1 MKKTLEEILKQALSE
16 LENQNLTGERT
27 EAVRLAVKAL
37 LVIRSG
43 LHPSLFT
50 KAQHSGTIFN
60 PYPVIAKY
68 VRASNAETL
77 AGLVDDVLHNVSPEF
92 VSVKAAGIAVADLYV
107 GGEVEQTAVSLLK
120 TETIP
125 IVMFMKYLYQQAGGF
140 DETEQ
145 ISSKEKT
152 G

>member
-1 MKKTLEEILKQALSE
+1 MNKSSEPVITKALSQLAE
-16 LENQNLTGERT
+16 QNLTGERA

-43 LHPSLFT
+43 LHPSLFQ
-50 KAQHSGTIFN
+50 KAQHFD

-77 AGLVDDVLHNVSPEF
+77 AGLVDDTLRNISPQF
-92 VSVKAAGIAVADLYV
+92 VASKEKAVGTAVADLFR
-107 GGEVEQTAVSLLK
+107 GGEVEKTAVSLLK

-125 IVMFMKYLYQQAGGF
+125 VVMFMKFLYQQAGGF
-140 DETEQ
+140 DEIEQ
-145 ISSKEKT
+145 TSSEEGKA
-152 G
+152 